1 MNFAQDNKASSRTT
15 AFVLVVLLHI
25 LMIWG
30 LANGLVQKAV
40 SKITEPIE
48 TKVIEAPK
56 PPPPPPEKIVP
67 PPPDLKTPPPPF
79 VPVPEIQVATPP
91 PPNAIQAPTSID
103 PPPARPIQA
112 SPAPTPPAPVA
123 APKPAGPVR
132 AGVVCSKTPKPEIS
146 IQFDSE
152 AEFDVLLTIKNG
164 KVVAK
169 EVTVRRGLPD
179 RRQQRSLLSSIDAA
193 VQAYE
198 CGTFDGQVTQQFV
211 FRSE

>member
-132 AGVVCSKTPKPEIS
+132 AGVVCTKMPKPEIS
-146 IQFDSE
+146 VQLEGE
-152 AEFDVLLTIKNG
+152 AEFDVLLTIRNG
-164 KVVAK
+164 KVVAQ
-169 EVTVRRGLPD
+169 EVTVRRGLSD
-179 RRQQRSLLSSIDAA
+179 RRAQRSLLSSIQTA
-193 VQAYE
+193 VGQYE
-198 CGTFDGQVTQQFV
+198 CGTFEGQVTQPFL
-211 FRSE
+211 FRPE